1 MPAAASRERKAGE
14 DWRFQMKTDETALE
28 DFLSEEDQGMNLVE
42 QSGYVHSF
50 HEALGLLNDR
60 YPGWFGLYLLKVHPE
75 FLDTVLLEVR
85 KRGGPTEVTRWR
97 ERLKEIEQ
105 TPAVQ
110 F

>member
-1 MPAAASRERKAGE
+1 
-14 DWRFQMKTDETALE
+14 MKTDERTLHE
-28 DFLSEEDQGMNLVE
+28 FLSKEDQGMNLVS
-42 QSGYVHSF
+42 QTGCVDSF

-85 KRGGPTEVTRWR
+85 KMGGPAEETRWL